1 MKRLIGIDLGS
12 KTLGLAIS
20 DLLRITAQGL
30 TTITFETDNYQN
42 GLELLVK
49 ELASYDVEKIILGLP
64 INMDGTKGMRA
75 ELAEEFGAMLVE
87 KGFDV
92 VYIDERMTTRMNQ
105 AILKDANMSKK
116 KRKNVVDK
124 MAAQTILQ
132 SYMDTLI

>member
-30 TTITFETDNYQN
+30 KTITFETDNYQN